1 MAFGSLSS
9 LGFGSGVLTQDTID
23 KLKEAEQ
30 KARIDPYT
38 KKIEE
43 NTTKQKDLTEIKT
56 KLLSFQT
63 AVSSLA
69 DATVFAKRKVVGS
82 ISDNPPAS
90 LTVNSGVALQS
101 MNINVTQLAQKDVYQ
116 SKGLANDGGF
126 VNAQLNG
133 TADLT
138 FFSNGK
144 EYTVTVDKNTTYRD
158 LADKIN
164 EASGGEIVAKIVNT
178 GEKGTPYR
186 LTLTSKETGEDSA
199 ISFYAGKKDSNGQ
212 YQSDSEAENI
222 FSNLGWEL
230 DKTSSIDPAK
240 DKKGYGIKDA
250 SLHIQ
255 TAQNAEF
262 TLDGIKMFRSS
273 NTVTDLGVGMTL
285 TLNKTGEI
293 NFDVQ
298 QDFEGVTKAMQ
309 DLVDAY
315 NDLVT
320 NLNAATDY
328 NSETGTKGTL
338 QGISEVNSI
347 RSSILADL
355 FDSQVVDGTTE
366 DANGNKVNTKVMLS
380 MQDFGLSLN
389 DAGTLSFDSSKFE
402 QKVKED
408 PDSTES
414 FFSNITKYEDI
425 NHTGEVIK
433 TGSLSKY
440 LNSNGGN
447 TNGLE
452 FKPGDFT
459 IVFNNQ
465 TYDLSKNSDGT
476 NFKLTG
482 KTEEEL
488 LQTSVPDLI
497 DYNMPENGVFH
508 NLILAKIDAK
518 YPAHAQQIMHAF
530 WGVGQMSFV
539 KHAIFVDKN
548 APSLKDYDALIPYML
563 DRFNTKKILISEGIC
578 DQLDHA
584 SPNSCFGGKAGLDA
598 CEEIQVEELEILE
611 DEKLLELFKTKVEL
625 LNLKQ
630 FYKESKSPIVCILL
644 DKKEKIEQSFD
655 KLLEF
660 KKHFRILVF
669 LDAENKLE
677 NSYMLVWRVVNN
689 IDAKRDIFIKEER
702 LGVDASAKGEAEGYL
717 RAWPKQTDCT
727 KSVIEDLILRNILEN
742 NPDLFNKFEIF

>member
-9 LGFGSGVLTQDTID
+9 LGFGSGVLKQDTMD
-23 KLKEAEQ
+23 QLKKAEQ

-144 EYTVTVDKNTTYRD
+144 EYTVRVDKNTTYRN

-178 GEKGTPYR
+178 GEKDTPYR

-199 ISFYAGKKDSNGQ
+199 ISFYAGKKSSGAYQEDSNAKG
-212 YQSDSEAENI
+212 I
-222 FSNLGWEL
+222 FKNLGWEL
-230 DKTSSIDPAK
+230 DDLQTVDPAEN
-240 DKKGYGIKDA
+240 KKGYGIKDA

-262 TLDGIKMFRSS
+262 TMDGIKMFRSS

-285 TLNKTGEI
+285 TLKKTGEI
-293 NFDVQ
+293 NFDIQ

-309 DLVDAY
+309 DLADAY
-315 NDLVT
+315 NDLAT
-320 NLNAATDY
+320 NLNTATDY

-366 DANGNKVNTKVMLS
+366 DANGNKVNTKVILS

-389 DAGTLSFDSSKFE
+389 NAGTLNFNSSKFE
-402 QKVKED
+402 EKVKKD

-425 NHTGEVIK
+425 NHTGEVIN
-433 TGSLSKY
+433 TGILNKY
-440 LNSNGGN
+440 LD
-447 TNGLE
+447 NGLE
-452 FKPGDFT
+452 FKPGNFT

-465 TYDLSKNSDGT
+465 TYDLSKNFDGT

-488 LQTSVPDLI
+488 LR
-497 DYNMPENGVFH
+497 
-508 NLILAKIDAK
+508 NLANHINSKGIE
-518 YPAHAQQIMHAF
+518 
-530 WGVGQMSFV
+530 G
-539 KHAIFVDKN
+539 
-548 APSLKDYDALIPYML
+548 LK
-563 DRFNTKKILISEGIC
+563 
-578 DQLDHA
+578 
-584 SPNSCFGGKAGLDA
+584 
-598 CEEIQVEELEILE
+598 V
-611 DEKLLELFKTKVEL
+611 KVESHDQNNVKGL
-625 LNLKQ
+625 KLN
-630 FYKESKSPIVCILL
+630 FSGDGSS
-644 DKKEKIEQSFD
+644 DFS
-655 KLLEF
+655 
-660 KKHFRILVF
+660 
-669 LDAENKLE
+669 
-677 NSYMLVWRVVNN
+677 
-689 IDAKRDIFIKEER
+689 IK
-702 LGVDASAKGEAEGYL
+702 GDASILKELGLSDVNISSKPIEGKGIFSKLKATLQGMTG
-717 RAWPKQTDCT
+717 KNGSIT
-727 KSVIEDLILRNILEN
+727 KYDQSLTKDIKSLNTSKDSTQAMIDTRYETMANQWLQYESILTKLNQQLNTVTNMINAAN
-742 NPDLFNKFEIF
+742 NSNN

>member
-23 KLKEAEQ
+23 KLKKAEQ

-56 KLLSFQT
+56 KLSTFQA
-63 AVSSLA
+63 AVSSLGDSTA
-69 DATVFAKRKVVGS
+69 FAKRKVVAS
-82 ISDNPPAS
+82 ITDNPPAS
-90 LTVNSGVALQS
+90 LTATSGVALQS

-164 EASGGEIVAKIVNT
+164 EASGGEIVAKMVNT

-199 ISFYAGKKDSNGQ
+199 ISFYAGKKDAQGQ
-212 YQSDSEAENI
+212 YKSDPEAEKI

-230 DKTSSIDPAK
+230 DTTTQTIDPAK

-262 TLDGIKMFRSS
+262 TLDGIKMTRSS
-273 NTVTDLGVGMTL
+273 NTITDLGVGITL

-293 NFDVQ
+293 NFDIQ
-298 QDFEGVTKAMQ
+298 QDSESVTKAMQ
-309 DLVDAY
+309 DMVDAY
-315 NDLVT
+315 NDLVL

-338 QGISEVNSI
+338 QGVTEVNSI
-347 RSSILADL
+347 RSSIISKL
-355 FDSQVVDGTTE
+355 FESQSVDGTVK
-366 DANGNKVNTKVMLS
+366 DANGNKASAKVMLS
-380 MQDFGLSLN
+380 LQDYGLSMIES
-389 DAGTLSFDSSKFE
+389 GTLNFDSSAFE
-402 QKVKED
+402 SKMKEN
-408 PDSTES
+408 PDLTES
-414 FFSNITKYEDI
+414 FFSGVTQYKDI
-425 NHTGEVIK
+425 NYTGDLIK
-433 TGSLSKY
+433 TGSLDKY
-440 LNSNGGN
+440 AGEGDDKGISFESGKFQIV
-447 TNGLE
+447 TNFE
-452 FKPGDFT
+452 
-459 IVFNNQ
+459 

-488 LQTSVPDLI
+488 LQ
-497 DYNMPENGVFH
+497 
-508 NLILAKIDAK
+508 NLANHINSKGIE
-518 YPAHAQQIMHAF
+518 
-530 WGVGQMSFV
+530 G
-539 KHAIFVDKN
+539 
-548 APSLKDYDALIPYML
+548 LK
-563 DRFNTKKILISEGIC
+563 
-578 DQLDHA
+578 
-584 SPNSCFGGKAGLDA
+584 
-598 CEEIQVEELEILE
+598 V
-611 DEKLLELFKTKVEL
+611 KVESYDQNNVKGFK
-625 LNLKQ
+625 LNFSGDGSSDFSIKGNASILKELGLSDVNITSKPIEGKGIFSKLKATLQ
-630 FYKESKSPIVCILL
+630 EMTGKDGSLTKYDESLTNDIKSLNTSKDSTQAMIDTRYETMANQWLQYESIL
-644 DKKEKIEQSFD
+644 
-655 KLLEF
+655 
-660 KKHFRILVF
+660 
-669 LDAENKLE
+669 NKLNQQLTTVTNMINAAN
-677 NSYMLVWRVVNN
+677 NSNN
-689 IDAKRDIFIKEER
+689 
-702 LGVDASAKGEAEGYL
+702 
-717 RAWPKQTDCT
+717 
-727 KSVIEDLILRNILEN
+727 
-742 NPDLFNKFEIF
+742 

>member
-9 LGFGSGVLTQDTID
+9 LGFGSGVLKQDTMD
-23 KLKEAEQ
+23 QLKKAEQ

-144 EYTVTVDKNTTYRD
+144 EYTVRVDKNTTYRN

-178 GEKGTPYR
+178 GEKDTPYR

-199 ISFYAGKKDSNGQ
+199 ISFYAGKKSSGAYQEDSNAKG
-212 YQSDSEAENI
+212 I
-222 FSNLGWEL
+222 FKNLGWEL
-230 DKTSSIDPAK
+230 DDLQTVDPAEN
-240 DKKGYGIKDA
+240 KKGYGIKDA

-262 TLDGIKMFRSS
+262 TMDGIKMFRSS

-285 TLNKTGEI
+285 TLKKTGEI
-293 NFDVQ
+293 NFDIQ

-309 DLVDAY
+309 DLADAY
-315 NDLVT
+315 NDLAT
-320 NLNAATDY
+320 NLNTATDY

-366 DANGNKVNTKVMLS
+366 DANGNKVNTKVILS

-389 DAGTLSFDSSKFE
+389 NAGTLNFNSSKFE
-402 QKVKED
+402 EKVKKD

-425 NHTGEVIK
+425 NHTGEVIN
-433 TGSLSKY
+433 LD
-440 LNSNGGN
+440 ND
-447 TNGLE
+447 LE
-452 FKPGDFT
+452 FKPGNFT

-465 TYDLSKNSDGT
+465 TYDLSKNFDGT

-488 LQTSVPDLI
+488 LR
-497 DYNMPENGVFH
+497 
-508 NLILAKIDAK
+508 NLANHINSKGIE
-518 YPAHAQQIMHAF
+518 
-530 WGVGQMSFV
+530 G
-539 KHAIFVDKN
+539 
-548 APSLKDYDALIPYML
+548 LK
-563 DRFNTKKILISEGIC
+563 
-578 DQLDHA
+578 
-584 SPNSCFGGKAGLDA
+584 
-598 CEEIQVEELEILE
+598 V
-611 DEKLLELFKTKVEL
+611 KVESHDQNNVKGL
-625 LNLKQ
+625 KLN
-630 FYKESKSPIVCILL
+630 FSGDGSS
-644 DKKEKIEQSFD
+644 DFS
-655 KLLEF
+655 
-660 KKHFRILVF
+660 
-669 LDAENKLE
+669 
-677 NSYMLVWRVVNN
+677 
-689 IDAKRDIFIKEER
+689 IK
-702 LGVDASAKGEAEGYL
+702 GDASILKELGLSDVNISSKPIEGKGIFSKLKATLQGMTG
-717 RAWPKQTDCT
+717 KNGSIT
-727 KSVIEDLILRNILEN
+727 KYDQSLTKDIKSLNTSKDSTQAMIDTRYETMANQWLQYESILTKLNQQLNTVTNMINAAN
-742 NPDLFNKFEIF
+742 NSNN

>member
-116 SKGLANDGGF
+116 SKGLANDSGF
-126 VNAQLNG
+126 VNANLTG
-133 TADLT
+133 TTDLT

-144 EYTVTVDKNTTYRD
+144 EYTVAVDKNTTYRD

-199 ISFYAGKKDSNGQ
+199 ISFYAGKKDAQGQ
-212 YQSDSEAENI
+212 YQSDPEAENI

-230 DKTSSIDPAK
+230 DKTTQTIDPAK

-433 TGSLSKY
+433 QGSLNQY
-440 LNSNGGN
+440 LDSSGTGN
-447 TNGLE
+447 KGLD

-488 LQTSVPDLI
+488 LQNLANHINSKGIEGLKVKVESYDQ
-497 DYNMPENGVFH
+497 NGVKGFKL
-508 NLILAKIDAK
+508 NFSGDGSSDFSIKGNATILQELGLSDVNITSKPIEGKGIFSKLKATLQEMTGKDGSITKYDESLTNDIKSLNTSKDSTQAMIDTR
-518 YPAHAQQIMHAF
+518 
-530 WGVGQMSFV
+530 
-539 KHAIFVDKN
+539 
-548 APSLKDYDALIPYML
+548 YDTMANQWLQYES
-563 DRFNTKKILISEGIC
+563 IL
-578 DQLDHA
+578 
-584 SPNSCFGGKAGLDA
+584 
-598 CEEIQVEELEILE
+598 
-611 DEKLLELFKTKVEL
+611 
-625 LNLKQ
+625 
-630 FYKESKSPIVCILL
+630 
-644 DKKEKIEQSFD
+644 
-655 KLLEF
+655 
-660 KKHFRILVF
+660 
-669 LDAENKLE
+669 NKLNQQLNTVTNMINAAN
-677 NSYMLVWRVVNN
+677 NSNN
-689 IDAKRDIFIKEER
+689 
-702 LGVDASAKGEAEGYL
+702 
-717 RAWPKQTDCT
+717 
-727 KSVIEDLILRNILEN
+727 
-742 NPDLFNKFEIF
+742 